1 MKKLLLTLMI
11 IAEFAIFAET
21 STINKTVKG
30 YGNNRNLAIV
40 AALKSAV
47 SQVKGL
53 KLNSKTLLTNV
64 SEQNDTSEKSWFSF
78 SDKKKETIATATKG
92 IIKSY
97 DIIEV
102 KKLEDGS
109 YEAELDVSINNY
121 KAPGH
126 SANNRRKV
134 AVLPFKYLKSS
145 FKVLGKNVN
154 ARLLSEQFCQ
164 NLVSELTQTRRFA
177 ILDRDNIDAYAKEK
191 KLILSGDAALEEQA
205 KLGSVLGADY
215 LIVGKIRNLE
225 CIQTTRY
232 IDIIG
237 ANQTTTTA
245 EFALDYRII
254 TMATRQVKWSDSI
267 NLTLND
273 LVDADFEKYGENLA
287 TVLNNKAANRLV
299 SNLIENIYPTMILKI
314 KPRGE
319 MILNQ
324 GGRSVSEGDI
334 FEIYSKGEKLID
346 PYTGESLGSDESLQ
360 GVIKI
365 IRVMPKMSIA
375 KIIDGNIGDLRAGD
389 ICRRKK

>member
-1 MKKLLLTLMI
+1 M
-11 IAEFAIFAET
+11 
-21 STINKTVKG
+21 
-30 YGNNRNLAIV
+30 
-40 AALKSAV
+40 
-47 SQVKGL
+47 
-53 KLNSKTLLTNV
+53 
-64 SEQNDTSEKSWFSF
+64 
-78 SDKKKETIATATKG
+78 
-92 IIKSY
+92 
-97 DIIEV
+97 
-102 KKLEDGS
+102 
-109 YEAELDVSINNY
+109 
-121 KAPGH
+121 
-126 SANNRRKV
+126 
-134 AVLPFKYLKSS
+134 
-145 FKVLGKNVN
+145 
-154 ARLLSEQFCQ
+154 LSEQFCQ

-314 KPRGE
+314 KARGE